1 MGEQFCMT
9 DHIVYLAN
17 SSGIKVGIT
26 RASQIPTRWI
36 DQGATQALPIMRV
49 STRQLSGLI
58 EVLCKQYVA
67 DKTSWRTMLKGCA
80 EPIDLSEQAQV
91 LLEKIQPD
99 IEALQAQHG
108 LQSLQSL
115 QNTGVTST
123 DITYPVL
130 QYPSKVTSLSL
141 DKTPVIEGVL
151 LGIKGQYLI
160 LDKGVINIRKHTAY
174 QVSVTI

>member
-1 MGEQFCMT
+1 MT

-36 DQGATQALPIMRV
+36 DQGATQAVPIMRV
-49 STRQLSGLI
+49 ATRQLSGFV
-58 EVLCKQYVA
+58 EVLFKHYVA
-67 DKTSWRTMLKGCA
+67 DKTNWRTMLKGSA
-80 EPIDLSEQAQV
+80 APIDLIAEAKILLAKVQA
-91 LLEKIQPD
+91 D

-108 LQSLQSL
+108 LQALQPL
-115 QNTGVTST
+115 IETDNTASITE
-123 DITYPVL
+123 ITYPVL
-130 QYPSKVTSLSL
+130 QYPNKVTSLSF
-141 DKTPVIEGVL
+141 DKIPTIESVL

-160 LDKGVINIRKHTAY
+160 LDSGVINIRKHTAY